1 MYIVETKKNG
11 LDGSVEN
18 NIVIITQ
25 WEIGEMLFQE
35 VSVVLFM
42 EDELKVLELKVL

>member
-1 MYIVETKKNG
+1 VKIRCDIMYIVETKKNG

-25 WEIGEMLFQE
+25 
-35 VSVVLFM
+35 
-42 EDELKVLELKVL
+42 